1 MQQIVKHKSKN
12 LGFFPG
18 STIGNFIPSDAQKLL
33 KKFAKILGK
42 NNYLVIGV
50 DIRKDKKLMEKAYND
65 SQGVTAEFNKNILK
79 GINKRTGAKFKT
91 ECFEHL
97 AYFNDEE
104 KRIEMHLISKKNQ
117 IVNISDKKIKFDK
130 GETIHTENSY
140 KYSEEEFKQLSNS
153 SGYKVID
160 FVTDKNKY
168 FGVFFLKVT
177 EI

>member
-1 MQQIVKHKSKN
+1 
-12 LGFFPG
+12 
-18 STIGNFIPSDAQKLL
+18 
-33 KKFAKILGK
+33 
-42 NNYLVIGV
+42 
-50 DIRKDKKLMEKAYND
+50 
-65 SQGVTAEFNKNILK
+65 
-79 GINKRTGAKFKT
+79 
-91 ECFEHL
+91 
-97 AYFNDEE
+97 
-104 KRIEMHLISKKNQ
+104 MHLISKKNQ